1 MERTLILLKPD
12 CVQRRLA
19 GRVIA
24 RLEEKGLNI
33 IAMKMMRVTPELA
46 KRHYAEHVAK
56 VWYPGL
62 EAFIT
67 SGPIVALVAE
77 GPEAVRVVR
86 ELVGRD
92 QRPQCGARHDPRRP
106 RHEPAVESGPCFGQ
120 PRGRPAGNVDLL
132 SPGRNLRIDACLAA
146 LAACRRRTL
155 TT

>member
-24 RLEEKGLNI
+24 RFEEKGLNI

-56 VWYPGL
+56 TWYPGL

-67 SGPIVALVAE
+67 SGPIVALIAE

-86 ELVGRD
+86 DMVG
-92 QRPQCGARHDPRRP
+92 AT
-106 RHEPAVESGPCFGQ
+106 
-120 PRGRPAGNVDLL
+120 N
-132 SPGRNLRIDACLAA
+132 GRNAAPGTIRGDHGSSRQMNLVHASDWPEAAEREMPIFFRPEELCDSTPALLPWLLAGDEK
-146 LAACRRRTL
+146 
-155 TT
+155 